1 MGNSLSKDFITYGF
15 GNILYTAANLL
26 LLPIFLEKLEVNEY
40 GVLSVFLVSSSLVTN
55 LFSLNIPNG
64 ILRSF
69 NEGYGAEKEKKWVS
83 TAFLYFIIVGLFFVF
98 IAYIFKSKLSQL
110 IFGNQNYNQYILL
123 FVILGFSRILDSLNL
138 GVLRA
143 RNKSKKYVLLNIINV
158 IYLAAINIY
167 IIYFTEFALI
177 NILWGYIISGL
188 ISNCTGLI
196 FNYFEYKWKFE
207 FEGVKYFFR
216 YGFPLSIASCISYF
230 INYGNRY
237 FLMNYSTKT
246 DVALIDISQKIASL
260 VGILLT
266 VAFLTVFTPYYLN
279 LYSKVSFF
287 EFSKKINK
295 LIIDFSVFFCF
306 MGLCIIMFQDLGLS
320 LLSNHQYLSVVQ
332 YVPYLILSNYL
343 NVLFSMLTMGT
354 NILKRT
360 EIEMYITIFIF
371 SISII
376 GNIILIQYYGIY
388 GAIIT
393 QLLINLLS
401 VLIISVYNKQKFPVK
416 IDFKSIIKLI
426 FVFVVLCFAKFKI
439 PMIFNMNNLIIIRV
453 FIPLILVAIFI
464 LLYHK
469 VFLALRSTLFE
480 LGRKK

>member
-1 MGNSLSKDFITYGF
+1 
-15 GNILYTAANLL
+15 
-26 LLPIFLEKLEVNEY
+26 
-40 GVLSVFLVSSSLVTN
+40 
-55 LFSLNIPNG
+55 
-64 ILRSF
+64 
-69 NEGYGAEKEKKWVS
+69 
-83 TAFLYFIIVGLFFVF
+83 
-98 IAYIFKSKLSQL
+98 
-110 IFGNQNYNQYILL
+110 
-123 FVILGFSRILDSLNL
+123 
-138 GVLRA
+138 
-143 RNKSKKYVLLNIINV
+143 
-158 IYLAAINIY
+158 
-167 IIYFTEFALI
+167 
-177 NILWGYIISGL
+177 
-188 ISNCTGLI
+188 
-196 FNYFEYKWKFE
+196 
-207 FEGVKYFFR
+207 
-216 YGFPLSIASCISYF
+216 
-230 INYGNRY
+230 
-237 FLMNYSTKT
+237 
-246 DVALIDISQKIASL
+246 
-260 VGILLT
+260 
-266 VAFLTVFTPYYLN
+266 
-279 LYSKVSFF
+279 
-287 EFSKKINK
+287 
-295 LIIDFSVFFCF
+295 
-306 MGLCIIMFQDLGLS
+306 
-320 LLSNHQYLSVVQ
+320 
-332 YVPYLILSNYL
+332 
-343 NVLFSMLTMGT
+343 MGT